1 MAQIET
7 QGILQDIET
16 LVSDQLQVVS
26 YKWLSRNYL
35 VSSNDAKR
43 LLQEFVENHGNGL
56 EVVYILSGQ
65 LKNNPVSYHVR
76 LVSGT
81 QLAEAKEEFDGN
93 FSVGVYSVQPSI
105 PKDPATIWNAE
116 FVQAEELHTQA
127 PTVENCL
134 RDNRF
139 CAILNSF
146 VTRNVEGAP
155 LSTAGSLPKTKLSAE
170 PSKVNLAHQGS
181 VIPKQQQNK
190 EEQSSPRVGL
200 QAPNV
205 VKDVKS
211 ESNGIGVTHQPNKPP
226 ADKEK
231 VVLPANKK
239 KVQSDKSSSASGG
252 SLANLWGRASV
263 KSNSNSTA
271 ENNNLIPTH
280 TGASADAQICAREA
294 EPGAISDDDDQDV
307 NFKRASISEVTRK
320 RRVVFDFS
328 DEDECEDAVNLASPE
343 CPKGKSYQEDK
354 ECSETLVPH
363 KSNLKFDEQAED
375 KPEVK
380 EEISVDGESNP
391 PCREDSTVVSKD
403 KISPIILT
411 EKTDRFGP
419 QNNPNKMD
427 KLATAAKTQRDAGII
442 LTEKKRTSIP
452 ENDVNKMDKPTNG
465 ASRSPQ
471 RRKVLKT
478 RIDERGREVTEVV
491 WEGKESEAKKADS
504 STTVKADSST
514 AKKADSSTAK
524 KADSSTT
531 TKADSTVTSVTNRP
545 PTAQK
550 SVANTGPKNQTAKA
564 GGKKAVNKD
573 PKQGSIM
580 SFFKKA

>member
-56 EVVYILSGQ
+56 EVVYTLSGQ

-93 FSVGVYSVQPSI
+93 FSIGVYSVQPSI
-105 PKDPATIWNAE
+105 PKDPATMWNAE
-116 FVQAEELHTQA
+116 FVQAEELHMQA
-127 PTVENCL
+127 STVENCL

-190 EEQSSPRVGL
+190 VEQSSPRVGL

-252 SLANLWGRASV
+252 AS
-263 KSNSNSTA
+263 
-271 ENNNLIPTH
+271 
-280 TGASADAQICAREA
+280 GDAQICAREA
-294 EPGAISDDDDQDV
+294 EPGTMSDDDDQDV
-307 NFKRASISEVTRK
+307 NFKRASSSEVTRK

-354 ECSETLVPH
+354 ECSKTLVPH
-363 KSNLKFDEQAED
+363 KSNLKFDEQGED
-375 KPEVK
+375 KQEVK

-391 PCREDSTVVSKD
+391 PCGEDSTVVSKD

-427 KLATAAKTQRDAGII
+427 KLATAAKTQRDAGFI
-442 LTEKKRTSIP
+442 LTEKKHNSIP

-491 WEGKESEAKKADS
+491 CEGKESEAQKDDS

-514 AKKADSSTAK
+514 AKKADSSTTK
-524 KADSSTT
+524 
-531 TKADSTVTSVTNRP
+531 KADSTVTSVTNRP

-550 SVANTGPKNQTAKA
+550 SVANAGPKNQTAKA